1 MNRIIKN
8 IELDLDRQQMNSE
21 VTAHVK
27 QTDNNSRELVLT
39 LRVNN
44 TERQVQ
50 PDEHLRLRLKKAD
63 GKAIYADL
71 PSSTDGK
78 VHVILTDEML
88 SCSGLAKADIEVSSG
103 ETILSSFMFYL
114 DVEER
119 VLSEDSIIDTDE
131 YGVLQSLISSAESAI
146 EECESAAEGV
156 NEAKDA
162 ANTAATGANAAKDAA
177 NAAATEAND
186 AASKA
191 NTQADAAQTGAA
203 AANSAASAANTAAER
218 ANKAAEAVEGLDVS
232 QLVQQITELE
242 ESKVDKASLADY
254 VEEEGSIEEWRYRKW
269 HGGTAECWA
278 RIRTPVALE
287 STGIEG
293 IYKGVVNL
301 ELPTGLFT
309 DTPVVTGGV
318 IQHFNNWC
326 AIAGSDASHAVIAY
340 FQTNQNGNNT
350 ERAFDLYATGRWLE
364 EPDPDVPTYVTEA
377 ADDLASRIQNHLSGS
392 SYYLRLAFPTD
403 LHCGWYEDPEN
414 VSVTHAG
421 QALKRLRPR
430 LDAVIGGGDYTT
442 GSASTTAESAA
453 EDITAGLTL
462 LDMAGMGEDGLPY
475 FFVLGNHDDA
485 PYRATEDRVN
495 EEAMNLLFALAHL
508 KSGFTMADS
517 PLYGY
522 RDFEGAKIR
531 VICLNTRDT
540 FGWESD
546 ETSSGYTAY
555 VDVLHLGAEQLGW
568 LVNTALDFSGKS
580 DAEEWGII
588 VCSHAPLNVNDTG
601 YKGHTYN
608 TANGMAI
615 LSAYRQGASGSVTS
629 DGEEVPYDFTSSPR
643 AQVIC
648 CIHGHRHNY
657 EDETVDGILSV
668 GCPNVM
674 DGRERES
681 DDGQTYTKTEDS
693 AEDTSFCVISIDR
706 TNGKIYADHYGA
718 GYDRVWEY
726 TEPEPGPGYTNQI
739 PISTDESGGI
749 YNGTGYKTGV
759 RLNSSGEETE
769 ATSSITSGFIPF
781 KPGDVLRVQ
790 GGRWTGSGNSYIQL
804 YNAEKKLIL
813 PINYGHMSDTAY
825 GKTEFSAS
833 DTSVEREMKYTMTG
847 VTIKPGSGLDPA
859 DTKFVRISC
868 SWTDGNTLIATVNEE
883 IT

>member
-1 MNRIIKN
+1 MSVIDTLIFDRTQEDVDRVYELRNKILSGGMSTLSEEEKGEWLAGMKGSYNYTDMNRVSEAVQYIYDRMQALPD
-8 IELDLDRQQMNSE
+8 ELDAYRESQGVEDSPEFHVPYDPSE
-21 VTAHVK
+21 IDVAPLP
-27 QTDNNSRELVLT
+27 ELTMEEIPTQL
-39 LRVNN
+39 
-44 TERQVQ
+44 
-50 PDEHLRLRLKKAD
+50 
-63 GKAIYADL
+63 
-71 PSSTDGK
+71 
-78 VHVILTDEML
+78 VILVYLANLINL
-88 SCSGLAKADIEVSSG
+88 SVVLPLPDDAPNYPVTLDHMTYETANDIERLLYV
-103 ETILSSFMFYL
+103 I
-114 DVEER
+114 
-119 VLSEDSIIDTDE
+119 
-131 YGVLQSLISSAESAI
+131 
-146 EECESAAEGV
+146 
-156 NEAKDA
+156 
-162 ANTAATGANAAKDAA
+162 
-177 NAAATEAND
+177 ND
-186 AASKA
+186 AVSDLDAELRHKI
-191 NTQADAAQTGAA
+191 DVAAQ
-203 AANSAASAANTAAER
+203 
-218 ANKAAEAVEGLDVS
+218 
-232 QLVQQITELE
+232 
-242 ESKVDKASLADY
+242 
-254 VEEEGSIEEWRYRKW
+254 
-269 HGGTAECWA
+269 
-278 RIRTPVALE
+278 P
-287 STGIEG
+287 
-293 IYKGVVNL
+293 
-301 ELPTGLFT
+301 
-309 DTPVVTGGV
+309 
-318 IQHFNNWC
+318 
-326 AIAGSDASHAVIAY
+326 
-340 FQTNQNGNNT
+340 
-350 ERAFDLYATGRWLE
+350 
-364 EPDPDVPTYVTEA
+364 EPDPNVPTYVTEA

-495 EEAMNLLFALAHL
+495 EEAMNLLFALTHL